1 MRPSSDYRG
10 WVRGLSGRSRRAA
23 RRGRG
28 FTLIETAL
36 ATVIISVG
44 VLALL
49 EAQATFTRSNDWS
62 TESARGV
69 YLATELRER
78 LRKLPRHDPQT
89 GLWVEGTGGSATLN
103 GWGPEEGT
111 DRAVGS
117 YKYYDDLDDYDGL
130 TFGTGGNFDG
140 PIDAA
145 GRVIPATGVDGTVI
159 LDDNEQP
166 VPMLGWRQSVKVE
179 KVDPF
184 NPSTGLAKD
193 FAKAATS
200 TTSAVAVDD
209 FPLRVTVTVMYQG
222 PFDTAAREMAKL
234 VWVQP

>member
-10 WVRGLSGRSRRAA
+10 WVRGQSSRSLRAA
-23 RRGRG
+23 RGGRG

-78 LRKLPRHDPQT
+78 LRRLPRHDPQT
-89 GLWVEGTGGSATLN
+89 GLWVEGAGASATLT

-111 DRAVGS
+111 DRTVGS

-130 TFGTGGNFDG
+130 TFGTGGDYDG

-145 GRVIPATGVDGTVI
+145 GRVIPATDVDGTVV
-159 LDDNEQP
+159 LDEEEQS
-166 VPMLGWRQSVKVE
+166 VPMLGWSQSVRVE

-184 NPSTGLAKD
+184 NPSTVLAKD
-193 FAKAATS
+193 YSKAATS
-200 TTSAVAVDD
+200 TTSAVPVDE
-209 FPLRVTVTVMYQG
+209 FPLRVTVTVTYQG
-222 PFDTAAREMAKL
+222 PFDTSPREMAKL